1 VHRGLAYN
9 VLSLLISPCVQE
21 ALHDGFVTHARG
33 NNQCS
38 AAILRFRNEAAVKT
52 QRKNS
57 ELNRRGEAR
66 LLPTRVFKG
75 MGLTASHIT
84 LKFLFSARFQEK
96 LHNSFMTFF

>member
-1 VHRGLAYN
+1 LGLTVSYI
-9 VLSLLISPCVQE
+9 VLSIFFCACFQE
-21 ALHDGFVTHARG
+21 ALHDGFMTHARG
-33 NNQCS
+33 HNQCS

-96 LHNSFMTFF
+96 LHNSFMTFI